1 MKQCTYRKK
10 KLSSRFV
17 GAYLSLALIGSAAFF
32 SGGGVP
38 AFADNT
44 TPPAQ
49 GNGTANPD
57 PDANLS
63 FKNSNLDNDTLD
75 QLAGKLKLLPE
86 TVENNAL
93 LKKNWDELGAQTSVA
108 QADVKDIQ
116 EFGGWKA
123 INNGKFAIARKTA
136 NGIFPLETINTT
148 LDDTVWLREQAFD
161 RTSEYILFLSQT
173 RTIKT
178 KDELS
183 WDSSEYK
190 YRDEPGQIAKA
201 LKGFD
206 GIEKT
211 FKAYSPENG
220 SRVKIAF
227 KVGYSGDIDGTKA
240 KYKVEVFKVE
250 NAAETSVYSEI
261 VDPTQTLTN
270 DKMTVTKATDGT
282 GAEKIRIS
290 NTSNKDAGP
299 QKTRDAYIGDDK
311 AEAMIAQE
319 ANKPNGQAGTFT
331 SSEIELPK
339 GVTDYKVKISIADK
353 DRTGMSYQAWDKK
366 YSLPMFGNGFSITQ
380 DTKSVAKYI
389 FTKIYSKMNETK
401 AADTKKKT
409 DASVQAYDQAL
420 TEMKALVDAPEV
432 KTNEEYRNAFAK
444 AEEAKRALVSAE
456 PAAIEAV
463 IAAFAEKM
471 TALNENKSLTE
482 KDRKDAEAK
491 AKAVK
496 DAAIAN
502 IKQAADV
509 PGINQA
515 RDNGIAEIN
524 KINPV
529 GKDGAVAA
537 IRRALSDKEKE
548 VDGAAGLSEAEK
560 DKFKKEARSIA
571 DKQIAVIEQ
580 QASREDSAD
589 KAKETQA
596 VVDGAKASALADLM
610 KINPVGKD
618 GAVAAIRQALSDK
631 EKEIDGAAGLSE
643 AEKDKFKKEARSIA
657 DKQIAVI
664 EQQASREDSADKAK
678 ETQAVVDGAKASAL
692 AEIGKIKPVASKADP
707 KPQTPKV
714 PNQTS
719 HPKLSNTGSSGVLGM
734 VLAALGLSVA
744 GGLALRKKKM

>member
-1 MKQCTYRKK
+1 MKQCTYRRKK

-32 SGGGVP
+32 STGGAP
-38 AFADNT
+38 AFADNA

-49 GNGTANPD
+49 GTGTANPD
-57 PDANLS
+57 PDANLL
-63 FKNSNLDNDTLD
+63 FQNSNLDNDMLD

-93 LKKNWDELGAQTSVA
+93 LKNKWDELGAQTSVD

-136 NGIFPLETINTT
+136 KGVFPLETINMTI
-148 LDDTVWLREQAFD
+148 DDIVWLQEQALD
-161 RTSEYILFLSQT
+161 RTSEYILLLSQT
-173 RTIKT
+173 RTRKT
-178 KDELS
+178 KDLPAHDGS
-183 WDSSEYK
+183 QYK
-190 YRDEPGQIAKA
+190 HTHEPGGIAKE

-220 SRVKIAF
+220 SRVKISF
-227 KVGYSGDIDGTKA
+227 KVGYNGDIDGSKA
-240 KYKVEVFKVE
+240 KYKVEVFTVE
-250 NAAETSVYSEI
+250 NTAETSVYSEI
-261 VDPTQTLTN
+261 VDPTKDIVT

-282 GAEKIRIS
+282 GASQIKVSE
-290 NTSNKDAGP
+290 TT
-299 QKTRDAYIGDDK
+299 KTNIDESKQRDKYIGDEE
-311 AEAMIAQE
+311 AEKKMAE
-319 ANKPNGQAGTFT
+319 PSNRPNGQAGTFT

-537 IRRALSDKEKE
+537 IRQALSDKEKE
-548 VDGAAGLSEAEK
+548 IDGAAGLSEAEK
-560 DKFKKEARSIA
+560 DKFKKEARAVA

-596 VVDGAKASALADLM
+596 VVDA
-610 KINPVGKD
+610 
-618 GAVAAIRQALSDK
+618 
-631 EKEIDGAAGLSE
+631 
-643 AEKDKFKKEARSIA
+643 
-657 DKQIAVI
+657 
-664 EQQASREDSADKAK
+664 AK
-678 ETQAVVDGAKASAL
+678 ESAL
-692 AEIGKIKPVASKADP
+692 AEISKIKPVGSKADP

-714 PNQTS
+714 ANQTS
-719 HPKLSNTGSSGVLGM
+719 RPKLSDTGSSGMLGM
-734 VLAALGLSVA
+734 VLVALSLSVA